1 VGGVFVGMDIITGFP
16 GETDEEFE
24 EGYKL
29 LSQLQ
34 WSRLHVFP
42 YSERKGTPATRLPG
56 AVPQAVRVQRARKLS
71 ALSMSRMESIYQKV
85 LENCQAEAASID
97 GVLLERFGSAT
108 MPGLNKGEWISGYS
122 TNYLRV
128 LVPLEEAKNLRN
140 ESVSIRPERVIVDEA
155 AGEVAFI
162 GRLVNSRSI

>member
-1 VGGVFVGMDIITGFP
+1 MDVITGFP

-29 LSQLQ
+29 LSELP

-56 AVPQAVRVQRARKLS
+56 AVAQDVRVKRARRLNELSLTRMRSVYQRALDD
-71 ALSMSRMESIYQKV
+71 
-85 LENCQAEAASID
+85 CQAENTTID

-108 MPGLNKGEWISGYS
+108 MPGLAKGEWVSGYS

-128 LVPLEEAKNLRN
+128 LVPLKEAKDLRN
-140 ESVSIRPERVIVDEA
+140 ESVSIIPERLIVDEV
-155 AGEVAFI
+155 AGEVALI
-162 GRLVNSRSI
+162 GRVFSQ